1 MTTSGGNNRMD
12 AAADAAN
19 VNGNARILPMEEKED
34 EEGNDDAPS

>member
-12 AAADAAN
+12 AAADAA
-19 VNGNARILPMEEKED
+19 NGNARILPMEEKED